1 VRHGRRPRH
10 GRTAR
15 AGTSSL
21 TYFLLGAGSFLAL
34 YLPQPILPL
43 LDRQFGTNPAVTG
56 LTMTAGLL
64 GFAVSGL
71 LPEGDPRRTL
81 RRALWLIVAASLVAA
96 LSPSFAILLAARAA
110 QGIGVGLL
118 VAGGLADIARNH
130 PAALGGR
137 LTGSMI
143 GGTAIGGLI
152 SRLTGYSA
160 LWLGWRA
167 AFAIGGVLALL
178 LCSLALNRLSST
190 SSDTGRDGEVSPRK
204 GGGAG
209 AGAGAAAPEAP
220 EEAAAPAG
228 AAAALAAPLGL
239 VVAGLGILFVNIAV
253 FDLLP
258 YRLAGSPFHLS
269 PALADFVYLA
279 FLPALL
285 TAGLAGRAIDRF
297 GARAVV
303 VATAVIGICC
313 LLAGLLPNLVAAALM
328 ATGSISGAVALH
340 TSHSGAAAAR
350 GRVAVGRYLTAYY
363 VGGALAA
370 PVMAAAY
377 QAWGWT
383 GVVLPLCAAW
393 AGVGLLALFSPA
405 SRWLRESGP
414 GAPPRDQL
422 PAAP

>member
-1 VRHGRRPRH
+1 
-10 GRTAR
+10 
-15 AGTSSL
+15 
-21 TYFLLGAGSFLAL
+21 
-34 YLPQPILPL
+34 
-43 LDRQFGTNPAVTG
+43 VTG
-56 LTMTAGLL
+56 LTVTAGLL

-71 LPEGDPRRTL
+71 LPEGDPVRTL
-81 RRALWLIVAASLVAA
+81 RRAIWLIAVSSGIAAF
-96 LSPSFAILLAARAA
+96 SPLFAVLLAARAG

-130 PAALGGR
+130 PAAVAGR
-137 LTGSMI
+137 LTGVLI
-143 GGTAIGGLI
+143 GGTAIGGLV

-167 AFAIGGVLALL
+167 AFALGGVLALG
-178 LCSLALNRLSST
+178 LCSLALNRLT
-190 SSDTGRDGEVSPRK
+190 RTPAETVGTEVVSPRE
-204 GGGAG
+204 GGAV
-209 AGAGAAAPEAP
+209 PV
-220 EEAAAPAG
+220 
-228 AAAALAAPLGL
+228 GL

-258 YRLAGSPFHLS
+258 YRLAAAPFHL
-269 PALADFVYLA
+269 PTAVADLVYLA
-279 FLPALL
+279 FVPALL

-303 VATAVIGICC
+303 LATVVIGIAC
-313 LLAGLLPNLVAAALM
+313 LLIGLVPALLAVALM

-370 PVMAAAY
+370 PLAAAAY

-383 GVVLPLCAAW
+383 GAVLPLCAAW
-393 AGVGLLALFSPA
+393 AVVGALALFSPA
-405 SRWLRESGP
+405 SRWRRESGP
-414 GAPPRDQL
+414 GAPPREPL

>member
-1 VRHGRRPRH
+1 
-10 GRTAR
+10 
-15 AGTSSL
+15 
-21 TYFLLGAGSFLAL
+21 
-34 YLPQPILPL
+34 
-43 LDRQFGTNPAVTG
+43 
-56 LTMTAGLL
+56 MTAGLL

-71 LPEGDPRRTL
+71 LPEGDPTRTM
-81 RRALWLIVAASLVAA
+81 RRAMWLVVVSSTVAA
-96 LSPSFAILLAARAA
+96 LSPLFAVLLAARAG

-130 PAALGGR
+130 PAARGGR
-137 LTGSMI
+137 LTGLLI
-143 GGTAIGGLI
+143 GGTAIGGLV

-167 AFAIGGVLALL
+167 AFALGGVLALGL
-178 LCSLALNRLSST
+178 LSLSLNRLARSPAE
-190 SSDTGRDGEVSPRK
+190 TGRIEVVSPRE
-204 GGGAG
+204 GGAV
-209 AGAGAAAPEAP
+209 PV
-220 EEAAAPAG
+220 
-228 AAAALAAPLGL
+228 GL

-258 YRLAGSPFHLS
+258 YRLAAAPFHL
-269 PALADFVYLA
+269 PTALADLVYLA
-279 FLPALL
+279 FVPALL
-285 TAGLAGRAIDRF
+285 TAGIAGRAVDRF

-303 VATAVIGICC
+303 LATVLLGIGC
-313 LLAGLLPNLVAAALM
+313 LLVGLLPALPAVAVM

-370 PVMAAAY
+370 PVAAAAY
-377 QAWGWT
+377 QAWGWA
-383 GVVLPLCAAW
+383 GAVLPLCAAW

-405 SRWLRESGP
+405 SRWRLETGP
-414 GAPPRDQL
+414 GAPPREQL